1 MLVCTSFLVLL
12 FACTLA
18 RTLLCSHQIAAM
30 ADIEN
35 GEQPE
40 LDLSDDKVV
49 TKYKAAAEICNS
61 ECLPAKQR
69 RLGDRR
75 PGVASG
81 CIYGTISRVRNHK
94 MFICCEASNCSRL
107 RLHPWP
113 LPYELALDAPTV
125 LCLQRPSPQLLR
137 LPRMAQRLSIYAGS
151 VMM

>member
-1 MLVCTSFLVLL
+1 
-12 FACTLA
+12 
-18 RTLLCSHQIAAM
+18 M

-107 RLHPWP
+107 RLPPWP
-113 LPYELALDAPTV
+113 LPYEQASRCPDCVVFAEAITAV
-125 LCLQRPSPQLLR
+125 VEAAKDGAKVVDLCR
-137 LPRMAQRLSIYAGS
+137 IGDD
-151 VMM
+151 VINK